1 MKKILESE
9 LMTIAHNILKLKGKE
24 DIDKMYLET
33 QKLYE
38 KLTILKFYEKNK
50 TIVEKEY
57 PVENF
62 ENDLIFENK
71 SPQSEIK
78 PTEKSPE
85 VLFVPTFELI
95 EDINKNEVELP

>member
-24 DIDKMYLET
+24 DIEKMYLET

-50 TIVEKEY
+50 SIITPDYPKEEFEKDLNADTNEIVTKMQSSEK
-57 PVENF
+57 
-62 ENDLIFENK
+62 I
-71 SPQSEIK
+71 
-78 PTEKSPE
+78 
-85 VLFVPTFELI
+85 
-95 EDINKNEVELP
+95 